1 MLSIFE
7 ANKFAVKNYMLHFV
21 SINFIFRRYIIY
33 NESKLDEVFLSY
45 DKILFR
51 LNIQNIK
58 TKDNRDITHKD
69 LRKAITVM
77 QRKHKNCRWK
87 SEKIRS
93 KNSYILIEGYYW
105 LLSVYFNNEKKL
117 MDADIEFF
125 EDLIKQYEELLKFE
139 SKNLFKEDIEQQ
151 DLSKYFNRKNET
163 IEKAIWKMLKIHS
176 NYRYVVNNEFVIT
189 KEGVEWLC
197 KNCFKQK
204 YLEILE
210 SYKMNLTEKF
220 IKAGYIYDNFFN
232 KN

>member
-1 MLSIFE
+1 ME
-7 ANKFAVKNYMLHFV
+7 EKK
-21 SINFIFRRYIIY
+21 IY

-45 DKILFR
+45 DKILYR
-51 LNIQNIK
+51 LNIKNIK
-58 TKDNRDITHKD
+58 TKDNKEITHKD

-93 KNSYILIEGYYW
+93 RNFYILIEGYYW
-105 LLSVYFNNEKKL
+105 LINVYFNSNMKL
-117 MDADIEFF
+117 IDADIDFF
-125 EDLIKQYEELLKFE
+125 EELIKQYEEILKLE
-139 SKNLFKEDIEQQ
+139 SKNLFDKDMKMQELVI
-151 DLSKYFNRKNET
+151 YFNKKYET
-163 IEKAIWKMLKIHS
+163 IEKAIWKMIKVHN

-189 KEGVEWLC
+189 KEGIEWLC
-197 KNCFKQK
+197 ENCFKQR

-210 SYKMNLTEKF
+210 SYKMDLTEKF

>member
-1 MLSIFE
+1 ME
-7 ANKFAVKNYMLHFV
+7 EKK
-21 SINFIFRRYIIY
+21 IY

-58 TKDNRDITHKD
+58 TKDNREITHKD

-93 KNSYILIEGYYW
+93 RNSFILIEGYYW
-105 LLSVYFNNEKKL
+105 LLRVYFNSEKKL
-117 MDADIEFF
+117 IDADIEFF
-125 EDLIKQYEELLKFE
+125 EERIKQYEELLRLE
-139 SKNLFKEDIEQQ
+139 PKNLFDEDIKIQE
-151 DLSKYFNRKNET
+151 LVNYFNKKYET
-163 IEKAIWKMLKIHS
+163 IEKAIWKMIKVHS
-176 NYRYVVNNEFVIT
+176 NYRYAENDNFVIT
-189 KEGVEWLC
+189 KEGIEWLC

-204 YLEILE
+204 YLELLE
-210 SYKMNLTEKF
+210 IYKMDLTEKY

>member
-1 MLSIFE
+1 ME
-7 ANKFAVKNYMLHFV
+7 ERN
-21 SINFIFRRYIIY
+21 IY

-51 LNIQNIK
+51 LNIKNIK
-58 TKDNRDITHKD
+58 TKDNKDITHKD

-93 KNSYILIEGYYW
+93 RNFYILIEGYYW
-105 LLSVYFNNEKKL
+105 LINVYFNSDKKL
-117 MDADIEFF
+117 IDADIDFF
-125 EDLIKQYEELLKFE
+125 QELIKQYEEVLKLE
-139 SKNLFKEDIEQQ
+139 PKNLFENDIPIQE
-151 DLSKYFNRKNET
+151 LVNYFNKKYET
-163 IEKAIWKMLKIHS
+163 IEKAIWKMIKVHRD
-176 NYRYVVNNEFVIT
+176 YRYIENDNYIIT
-189 KEGVEWLC
+189 KKGIEWLC

-204 YLEILE
+204 YLDILE
-210 SYKMNLTEKF
+210 RYKMDLTEKF

>member
-1 MLSIFE
+1 ME
-7 ANKFAVKNYMLHFV
+7 EKK
-21 SINFIFRRYIIY
+21 IY

-45 DKILFR
+45 DKILYR
-51 LNIQNIK
+51 LNIKNIK

-93 KNSYILIEGYYW
+93 RNFYILIEGYYW
-105 LLSVYFNNEKKL
+105 LINVYFNRNMKL
-117 MDADIEFF
+117 IDADIEFF
-125 EDLIKQYEELLKFE
+125 EDLIKQYEELLKLE
-139 SKNLFKEDIEQQ
+139 SKNLFEKDMKIQE
-151 DLSKYFNRKNET
+151 LVNYFNKKYET
-163 IEKAIWKMLKIHS
+163 IEKAIWKMIKINS

-204 YLEILE
+204 YLELLE
-210 SYKMNLTEKF
+210 SYKMDLTEKF

>member
-1 MLSIFE
+1 ME
-7 ANKFAVKNYMLHFV
+7 EKK
-21 SINFIFRRYIIY
+21 IY

-45 DKILFR
+45 DKILYR
-51 LNIQNIK
+51 LNIKNIK
-58 TKDNRDITHKD
+58 TKDNKEITHKD

-93 KNSYILIEGYYW
+93 RNFYILIEGYYW
-105 LLSVYFNNEKKL
+105 LINVYFNNNMKL
-117 MDADIEFF
+117 IDADIDFF
-125 EDLIKQYEELLKFE
+125 NELIKQYEEVLKLE
-139 SKNLFKEDIEQQ
+139 SKNLFDKDMKMQELVI
-151 DLSKYFNRKNET
+151 YFNKKYET
-163 IEKAIWKMLKIHS
+163 IEKAIWKMIKVHS
-176 NYRYVVNNEFVIT
+176 NYRYVVNNEYVIT

-204 YLEILE
+204 YLELLE
-210 SYKMNLTEKF
+210 GYKMDLTEKF